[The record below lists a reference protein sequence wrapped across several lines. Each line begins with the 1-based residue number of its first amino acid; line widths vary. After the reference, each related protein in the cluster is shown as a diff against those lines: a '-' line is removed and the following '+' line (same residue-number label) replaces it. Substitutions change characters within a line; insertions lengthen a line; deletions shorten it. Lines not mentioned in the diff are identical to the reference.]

1 MAEESMASNG
11 QQVSLDVTDSKGRS
25 SVGLINRGFFDID
38 NTPVSESELRAWF
51 ISAAAIY
58 PITFGGLSFFI
69 PLIVQALSAGSGFVH
84 VDHTIPCN
92 TTSSYTC
99 DIYFGGA
106 WLDVTAFYFY
116 NVAIATAIQMV
127 IFITCGSIA
136 DHRDWRKSIY
146 LWSSLLGGTCCL
158 LFPVLIRNDH
168 YIYAWILTIIITVCI
183 GICWMLV
190 YAYLPVIA
198 RNHPD
203 FLAKVDTAE
212 ATKDTVL
219 RELDSI
225 TNSISSRQFVW
236 MYVAALLGMA
246 AMIVL
251 ALVYSPS
258 QPLPETYAL
267 QIGIALFGVI
277 WLGGALI
284 VRKYLRARPGP
295 LFPIDANIFTF
306 STKNVL
312 RTIKKANQ
320 MKQLFTFLI
329 GWFMFSDSF
338 QTLSSVAVL
347 WAQSQLGFTTKDS
360 LILAVEVP
368 LAAGIGVIMWRKL
381 QEYTKITSKTL
392 LVIQSGLYTIV
403 PLWGVLG
410 FIPGIPVGYRTK
422 LEIFVFSAYHGIL
435 LGGSQS
441 TCRSLYA
448 QLIPPGSEAEF
459 FSLYEIT
466 DKGSAWL
473 GPLVVA
479 AINNSGANKLYS
491 MVFLAAQFGLGFIAF
506 SLVDVKQGN

>member
-1 MAEESMASNG
+1 MACHR
-11 QQVSLDVTDSKGRS
+11 T
-25 SVGLINRGFFDID
+25 SV
-38 NTPVSESELRAWF
+38 
-51 ISAAAIY
+51 
-58 PITFGGLSFFI
+58 
-69 PLIVQALSAGSGFVH
+69 
-84 VDHTIPCN
+84 
-92 TTSSYTC
+92 
-99 DIYFGGA
+99 
-106 WLDVTAFYFY
+106 
-116 NVAIATAIQMV
+116 
-127 IFITCGSIA
+127 
-136 DHRDWRKSIY
+136 Y

-158 LFPVLIRNDH
+158 LFPALIRNDH

-198 RNHPD
+198 RNHLD

-219 RELDSI
+219 RKLDSI
-225 TNSISSRQFVW
+225 TNSISSQQFVW

-246 AMIVL
+246 TMIIL

-347 WAQSQLGFTTKDS
+347 WAQSQHGFTTKDS
-360 LILAVEVP
+360 LILAIEVP

-381 QEYTKITSKTL
+381 QECTKITSKTL

-422 LEIFVFSAYHGIL
+422 LEIFVFSAFH
-435 LGGSQS
+435 
-441 TCRSLYA
+441 
-448 QLIPPGSEAEF
+448 
-459 FSLYEIT
+459 
-466 DKGSAWL
+466 
-473 GPLVVA
+473 
-479 AINNSGANKLYS
+479 
-491 MVFLAAQFGLGFIAF
+491 
-506 SLVDVKQGN
+506 